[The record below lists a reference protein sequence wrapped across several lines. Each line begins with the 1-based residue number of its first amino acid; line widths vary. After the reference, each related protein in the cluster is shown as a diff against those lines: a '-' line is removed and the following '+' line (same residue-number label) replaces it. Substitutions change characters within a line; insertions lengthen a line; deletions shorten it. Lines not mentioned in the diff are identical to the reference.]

1 MKKSL
6 IAITLSALVASVL
19 IVPTAQA
26 STPVIC
32 LAYDTGGP
40 GDGSF
45 NDAAQAGLKVAA
57 KKFQF
62 TLETTV
68 TAGDAKDR
76 IDRLTALVKKDC
88 TIVIAVGTG
97 YAATLKDLSQQF
109 PETQFAILNDATVDA
124 LNVTSIVFADVQG
137 AYLAGYAAALARIH
151 YEAPVWLTFVVAVLA
166 AAILSSGLTLG
177 LYKVGGGLAA
187 RAGNAIT
194 VTGTASED
202 AKADNAVWSLNLNE
216 SQSTL
221 ATSVKKIDSSAEA
234 LKKYLLNGGV
244 SADQIELGPINSNAV
259 MEYSNGNPTG
269 RILAY
274 QAYRTV
280 TVRTKDVEL
289 VSKLSND
296 IGTLLAT
303 GVNVGNYGPAYYL
316 STLDQMRAK
325 LLAAAM
331 QDAKERA
338 KAITEAVG
346 GEVGPLLSVSTG
358 PTQVTTRDSLDRSAG
373 GFYDVSTI
381 DKTVNVTLSASFKTN

>member
-1 MKKSL
+1 M
-6 IAITLSALVASVL
+6 SA
-19 IVPTAQA
+19 
-26 STPVIC
+26 
-32 LAYDTGGP
+32 
-40 GDGSF
+40 
-45 NDAAQAGLKVAA
+45 
-57 KKFQF
+57 
-62 TLETTV
+62 E
-68 TAGDAKDR
+68 AKDQ
-76 IDRLTALVKKDC
+76 
-88 TIVIAVGTG
+88 
-97 YAATLKDLSQQF
+97 LKFIS
-109 PETQFAILNDATVDA
+109 
-124 LNVTSIVFADVQG
+124 SI
-137 AYLAGYAAALARIH
+137 
-151 YEAPVWLTFVVAVLA
+151 LA

-177 LYKVGGGLAA
+177 LYKVAGGLAA

-194 VTGTASED
+194 VTGTASES
-202 AKADNAVWSLNLNE
+202 ARADNAVWSLNLNE

-221 ATSVKKIDSSAEA
+221 ASSVKKIDASAEA

-244 SADQIELGPINSNAV
+244 TNDQIELGPINSNAV
-259 MEYSNGNPTG
+259 MEYINGNPTG
-269 RILAY
+269 RILSY
-274 QAYRTV
+274 QAYRTL

-296 IGTLLAT
+296 IGALLAT

-331 QDAKERA
+331 QDAQERA

-346 GEVGPLLSVSTG
+346 GQVGSLLSVSTG